1 MATLEEVLAA
11 LNAAGMDAR
20 EVLSKLPEI
29 ATTNGDV
36 PFTFSDGTQIAL
48 PGLPKLKAEVD
59 GFINDAEATIKEWWN
74 RTLYVHP
81 DGDDNA
87 PGTEDAPFASP
98 AKALSAIPNGGCGRI
113 FVMGDFTIDDV
124 SLLSAKRDN
133 ITVVFDRYPGLDA
146 NPKITLNNVRNFLY
160 GSGNK
165 LWFRWVD
172 TEINASG
179 FTAPIGSL
187 FQWATHIFAGE
198 AGNSMLNTLGFWG
211 CNININVDSD
221 YYVYLGSSEFV
232 MRFYQT
238 QINYNNS
245 TGNNLFKLCDA
256 RNTNIL
262 RFTDTVI
269 TCNGT
274 QITDLAGLIAN
285 LVRDANGIP
294 RNITSNLIL

>member
-1 MATLEEVLAA
+1 MGGVIKTAF
-11 LNAAGMDAR
+11 N
-20 EVLSKLPEI
+20 
-29 ATTNGDV
+29 N
-36 PFTFSDGTQIAL
+36 QIAAVNNAINEA
-48 PGLPKLKAEVD
+48 KTKVD
-59 GFINDAEATIKEWWN
+59 NFIADAETTIKRWWK

-98 AKALSAIPNGGCGRI
+98 AKALSAIPNGGWGRI
-113 FVMGDFTIDDV
+113 YIMGDFTIDDA
-124 SLLSAKRDN
+124 SLLSAQRDN
-133 ITVVFDRYPGLDA
+133 VTVVFDKYPGLDA

-165 LWFRWVD
+165 LWFRWID

-179 FTAPIGSL
+179 FTASIGSL

-198 AGNSMLNTLGFWG
+198 AGNSMLNTLGFWA

-221 YYVYLGSSEFV
+221 YYVYLGGSEFM
-232 MRFYQT
+232 MRFYRT
-238 QINYNNS
+238 KINYNNS

-262 RFTDTVI
+262 QVTDTVI

-274 QITDLAGLIAN
+274 QITDLASLITN
-285 LVRDANGIP
+285 IIRDSNGTP
-294 RNITSNLIL
+294 RNILSNIIL